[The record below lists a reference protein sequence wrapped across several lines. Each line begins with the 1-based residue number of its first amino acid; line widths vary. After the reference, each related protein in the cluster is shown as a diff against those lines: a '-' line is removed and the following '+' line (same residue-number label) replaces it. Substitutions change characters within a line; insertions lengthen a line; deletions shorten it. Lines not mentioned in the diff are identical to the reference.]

1 MSKIV
6 IRAAEENDREDIL
19 GMLQRLQNYEHALH
33 AGRRPGNEVDE
44 YQYVRI
50 LESTKAFNGA
60 FLVAVEKEELV
71 GLTAGWMIIDDNQLA
86 EMPHREH
93 GHISVLFVDD
103 EHKGKD
109 IARLLLEAIQG
120 HLMSVGASRLSIS
133 SLARNGPV
141 LTATRTFGFEPYE
154 IILEKKVGWKNTMST
169 ASPCGGGVQP

>member
-44 YQYVRI
+44 FQYVRI

-71 GLTAGWMIIDDNQLA
+71 GLTAGWMIIDDNQLS

-93 GHISVLFVDD
+93 GYISVLFVDD
-103 EHKGKD
+103 DHKGKD

-141 LTATRTFGFEPYE
+141 LTASRTFGFEPYE
-154 IILEKKVGWKNTMST
+154 IILEKKVG
-169 ASPCGGGVQP
+169 